1 MKIVIDFELWA
12 KEYEKQYIQY
22 NTSIEY
28 IDNCENTLE
37 EKSPYF
43 SSISKVIQK
52 RGYLLKKEFISICE
66 WKTKRQKSRYK
77 SNSEEIIRESTK
89 NIISLHINF

>member
-1 MKIVIDFELWA
+1 MVIDIELWA
-12 KEYEKQYIQY
+12 KEYEKDY
-22 NTSIEY
+22 NTSNTSIKYY
-28 IDNCENTLE
+28 IDNCENALE

-66 WKTKRQKSRYK
+66 WKTKNKRVD
-77 SNSEEIIRESTK
+77 
-89 NIISLHINF
+89 INQILKK